1 MRGRKKTSREALQHF
16 KRKHGLSEMQIKER
30 LPSSPTPSVLSCD
43 TLPDRAENQE
53 EKDLLSSVHEHGI
66 TPRANPD
73 EQGNALELSRRILR
87 LGEDPARSPS
97 LTSSLPPDTSAVTF
111 QHAYYW
117 QGGLHLNPSPSTPQ
131 QMLQMQR
138 VASRTKDCCGSFLRK
153 GKLGEG
159 GSISVNNTYAFPCLM
174 YNAGAHT
181 AVGRLDIAMPYYD
194 NAAALV
200 TNLLKS
206 QTPLCLILVYQLTC
220 SRQRLGREPNT
231 SAMLRFISELASDRL
246 SRAHPIVQLIQ
257 SILDNPLTRDGLS
270 ELSVRQALVAFE
282 NSFGFVHG
290 YTQEIAYR
298 LCQALM
304 NRGAYPEATPLLQ
317 KMVAAH
323 EVLSGKCSY
332 DACWTLM
339 ALGDCHLAQGN
350 LVQAAQ
356 AYDDSAERARSPS
369 IYQRD
374 HIRVRYYQCTAELW
388 RVRGELEN
396 AEVVAKL
403 GIDLASQA
411 FGPEDYRVIS
421 IRGILSKIEQQKCSK
436 Y

>member
-1 MRGRKKTSREALQHF
+1 
-16 KRKHGLSEMQIKER
+16 MQIKGR
-30 LPSSPTPSVLSCD
+30 LPSSPTPSVVSCD
-43 TLPDRAENQE
+43 TLPDCAEYRE
-53 EKDLLSSVHEHGI
+53 EEDPFSGVHEHSI
-66 TPRANPD
+66 TPSASLE
-73 EQGNALELSRRILR
+73 EQDNGPEPSQRIVKF
-87 LGEDPARSPS
+87 GEDPARSPCS
-97 LTSSLPPDTSAVTF
+97 TFSMPSSTSMVTL
-111 QHAYYW
+111 QHAYHR

-131 QMLQMQR
+131 QILQMQR
-138 VASRTKDCCGSFLRK
+138 VAFRTEVYCSSFLAK
-153 GKLGEG
+153 GKLGED
-159 GSISVNNTYAFPCLM
+159 SSVSVSSTYAFPCLM
-174 YNAGAHT
+174 YNAGAHSV
-181 AVGRLDIAMPYYD
+181 VGRLDIAMPYYD
-194 NAAALV
+194 KAAALV
-200 TNLLKS
+200 TSLLKS
-206 QTPLCLILVYQLTC
+206 QTPLCLVLVYQLTC

-231 SAMLRFISELASDRL
+231 SAMLRFISELTSERFASI
-246 SRAHPIVQLIQ
+246 HPIVRLIE
-257 SILDNPLTRDGLS
+257 SILNTDPITRDALS
-270 ELSVRQALVAFE
+270 ELSVRQALMAFE

-298 LCQALM
+298 LCQILM
-304 NRGAYPEATPLLQ
+304 NRGAYPEATLLLR

-388 RVRGELEN
+388 RVRGYFEN

-411 FGPEDYRVIS
+411 FGPEDYRVIG
-421 IRGILSKIEQQKCSK
+421 IRGVLSKIEQQKYSG